1 MKITYTP
8 EVKAEAIRL
17 YVEEKCSCTEAA
29 AKIGCTGAT
38 VAVWLRKAG
47 VERRSGAP
55 PKRVFSK
62 EQIEDIAKMYYE
74 GYAPRIICQ
83 KHDIKSYST
92 FRQVMVDNGYK
103 LDRPKK
109 SYKPEP
115 KLQTLCWKCSNAV
128 GRCSWS
134 QGFVPV
140 EGWTAEETARECNGN
155 IVASYTV
162 LKCPQFI
169 KG

>member
-1 MKITYTP
+1 MNIKYTP
-8 EVKAEAIRL
+8 EIKAEAIRL
-17 YVEEKCSCTEAA
+17 YVEQKCSCLAIA
-29 AKIGCTGAT
+29 DKIGCTTPT
-38 VAVWLRKAG
+38 VLGWLKKAG
-47 VERRSGAP
+47 VKRRP
-55 PKRVFSK
+55 CVPTKREFTK
-62 EQIEDIAKMYYE
+62 EEIEDIARMYYE
-74 GYAPRIICQ
+74 DCAPRIICQ
-83 KHDIKSYST
+83 KHGIKSYST

-115 KLQTLCWKCSNAV
+115 KVQTLCWNCANAV

-134 QGFVPV
+134 QDFIPV
-140 EGWTAEETARECNGN
+140 KGWTAKETARECNGN